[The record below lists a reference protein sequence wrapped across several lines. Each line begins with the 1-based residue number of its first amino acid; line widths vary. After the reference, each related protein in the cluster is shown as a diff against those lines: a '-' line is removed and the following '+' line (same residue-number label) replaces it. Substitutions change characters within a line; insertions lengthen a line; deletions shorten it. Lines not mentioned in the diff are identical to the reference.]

1 MGVDRYSPE
10 EDVINKKKKQLEEFN
25 TSERRKEI
33 DDFKK
38 VLSLPEGR
46 RIMWKILS
54 DAGVFR
60 SSFTGNST
68 TFFNEGKR
76 DIGLLVLSGV
86 NAAGLKYL
94 TQMQE
99 EFTNEQKI
107 KSQKIGELNGR

>member
-1 MGVDRYSPE
+1 MSLNKYTPE
-10 EDVINKKKKQLEEFN
+10 EDIIAKKKKQLEEFN
-25 TSERRKEI
+25 LSERKKEI

-60 SSFTGNST
+60 TSFTGNST

-99 EFTNEQKI
+99 EFANEQKI
-107 KSQKIGELNGR
+107 KTQKIGELNGR